1 MLPFVLR
8 EAAVF
13 DGYVQ
18 EPIKRREAGYSYE
31 FLLCFGVAAT
41 SSGCIGDAWET
52 KSLHVFFFIL
62 LGTADFKRYIQKAI
76 EWVVILK
83 SNRFSWY

>member
-18 EPIKRREAGYSYE
+18 EPIKRREAGYSNE
-31 FLLCFGVAAT
+31 FLLCFGMAAT
-41 SSGCIGDAWET
+41 SSGCIGDA
-52 KSLHVFFFIL
+52 S
-62 LGTADFKRYIQKAI
+62 RRMRNKA
-76 EWVVILK
+76 
-83 SNRFSWY
+83 S

>member
-18 EPIKRREAGYSYE
+18 EPIKRREAGYSNE
-31 FLLCFGVAAT
+31 FLLCFGVTAT
-41 SSGCIGDAWET
+41 SSGCIGDARET
-52 KSLHVFFFIL
+52 KSLDVFFIL
-62 LGTADFKRYIQKAI
+62 LGTAGFKRYIQKVI

-83 SNRFSWY
+83 SNRFSCY